1 MSCFIRGELRRPRL
15 TFGETI
21 IASIMK
27 TAKTAIDI
35 AVYWFTTRTSSVI
48 FIYYLLFGKEF
59 C

>member
-1 MSCFIRGELRRPRL
+1 
-15 TFGETI
+15 
-21 IASIMK
+21 MK

-59 C
+59 VNYKATLVLFLGW